1 MKDRDYSIDI
11 LKFLAVFLIINSH
24 MDALYVKYEML
35 ATGGAIGVMFY
46 SFLLLAIHYC

>member
-24 MDALYVKYEML
+24 MDVLYVKYSML
-35 ATGGAIGVMFY
+35 ATGGGNW
-46 SFLLLAIHYC
+46 